1 MPWSM
6 SSEHLQLLIA
16 GYVLG
21 DLDPDEAAQFEQLL
35 LDHPAIA
42 DEVSQMQ
49 AALELSYNLPEA
61 EPPTHLR
68 ATILNAH
75 AQSVQQASQEPTTL
89 AAVPY
94 PVSRKSSRNPF
105 PWSRA
110 LNIAAAALIVV
121 LGVNN
126 YRLRQTLQASQTE
139 TQRLAALNY
148 SLKSTEA
155 SNPAFATVAV
165 NPNSLE
171 AVLTVKNLPPLP
183 PGKVYVLWTLLKK
196 DAPYTTDAKGAI
208 LTQAFNVD
216 AQGST
221 AQPIVVPRVFQS
233 KALVSKVAVTIEDAT
248 APQKHQGKPIMITSL

>member
-1 MPWSM
+1 M

-21 DLDPDEAAQFEQLL
+21 DLDPDEAAQFEQIL
-35 LDHPAIA
+35 LDYPAIV
-42 DEVSQMQ
+42 DEVTQMQ
-49 AALELSYNLPEA
+49 AALELSYASPEV
-61 EPPTHLR
+61 EPPAHLR
-68 ATILNAH
+68 SAILTAH
-75 AQSVQQASQEPTTL
+75 ANPVQQTSQEPTTL
-89 AAVPY
+89 AAVPHST
-94 PVSRKSSRNPF
+94 SRKSPRNLF

-110 LNIAAAALIVV
+110 LNLAAAVLIVV

-148 SLKSTEA
+148 SLKSTEP

-165 NPNSLE
+165 NPNNLE

-183 PGKVYVLWTLLKK
+183 PGKVYVLWTVLKQ

-216 AQGST
+216 AQGNV
-221 AQPIVVPRVFQS
+221 AQPIIVPRVFQS
-233 KALVSKVAVTIEDAT
+233 EGLVSKVAVTIEDAT
-248 APQKHQGKPIMITSL
+248 APQKHEGKPVMITSL